1 MPLTRVVLLSF
12 LCFASALPPARANVL
27 IKVDQSNQRMIVLVN
42 GEPRFSW
49 PVSTGKTGYN
59 TPNGIFR
66 PNRMEAEHFSDEYES
81 APMPHAIFFD
91 KQGHAIHGSSERLGR
106 PASHGCVRISPGHAA
121 ELFSLVERERMGNT
135 TVEITG
141 GVATTVSPAP
151 LPGAPLPVVTSPAP
165 VVSEK
170 VSIVRPGSVIP
181 ADVELEPFVDAQI
194 PALRRYS
201 YFVSPSNK
209 IVVVEPV
216 GRRVVR
222 VLER

>member
-1 MPLTRVVLLSF
+1 M
-12 LCFASALPPARANVL
+12 
-27 IKVDQSNQRMIVLVN
+27 DQSNQRMIVSVN

-59 TPNGIFR
+59 TPNGMFR
-66 PNRMEAEHFSDEYES
+66 PNRMEAEHFSDEYQS

-91 KQGHAIHGSSERLGR
+91 NQGHAIHGSSERLGR

-121 ELFSLVERERMGNT
+121 ELFSLVAGENGEYDGRDHRRRRDHG
-135 TVEITG
+135 VTG
-141 GVATTVSPAP
+141 TFTGC
-151 LPGAPLPVVTSPAP
+151 PLPVVASPAP

-170 VSIVRPGSVIP
+170 VSFVRRGSVIP
-181 ADVELEPFVDAQI
+181 ADVELEPFVDAQS

-222 VLER
+222 VLRR

>member
-1 MPLTRVVLLSF
+1 MPR
-12 LCFASALPPARANVL
+12 RANKLAGVL
-27 IKVDQSNQRMIVLVN
+27 FSVKAITQENIGSGKIMRADLAYGFNRLKHRHVRRVRADRADRNVIGAVTHQRNQRARKPAPSIH
-42 GEPRFSW
+42 PRRRLKPSLRRA
-49 PVSTGKTGYN
+49 ST
-59 TPNGIFR
+59 
-66 PNRMEAEHFSDEYES
+66 S
-81 APMPHAIFFD
+81 
-91 KQGHAIHGSSERLGR
+91 
-106 PASHGCVRISPGHAA
+106 
-121 ELFSLVERERMGNT
+121 LFSLVERERMGNT

-170 VSIVRPGSVIP
+170 VSVVRPFSVIP

-194 PALRRYS
+194 PTLRRYS

-216 GRRVVR
+216 GCRVVR

>member
-1 MPLTRVVLLSF
+1 ME
-12 LCFASALPPARANVL
+12 SAHTKLL
-27 IKVDQSNQRMIVLVN
+27 IKVDQANQRMIVAVN
-42 GEPRFSW
+42 GEQRFSW
-49 PVSTGKTGYN
+49 PVSTGKNGYN
-59 TPNGIFR
+59 TPNGTFR

-91 KQGHAIHGSSERLGR
+91 NQGHAIHGSSERLGR
-106 PASHGCVRISPGHAA
+106 PASHGCVRISPRHAA

-141 GVATTVSPAP
+141 GVATMVSPAP
-151 LPGAPLPVVTSPAP
+151 SPAAPLPVVTSPAP
-165 VVSEK
+165 AISEK
-170 VSIVRPGSVIP
+170 VAIVRRGSVIP